1 MVLNLKYYIL
11 NKYLAALSG
20 LFLILFLTGHLV
32 GNLQLLI
39 PESQGAQNQ
48 FNEYAHFMQ
57 TNPAVKLLSYTTY
70 IFIIL
75 HILVT
80 MKLTIDSRRNR
91 LIQYKQVKSPAHSI
105 SSKYMGIL
113 GTTILAFLII
123 HLSDFWYKAHFQ
135 GEEDLYNLVIQ
146 KFQNINYVII
156 YLIAMVA
163 IFLHLLHGFYS
174 SFQSLGLL
182 TSNMRKY
189 IKIIG
194 MLYALIIPILFAII
208 PIWIYLGCN

>member
-1 MVLNLKYYIL
+1 MKYYIL

-20 LFLILFLTGHLV
+20 LFLILFLTGHLA

-39 PESQGAQNQ
+39 PVENGAQNQ
-48 FNEYAHFMQ
+48 FNAYAEFMQ
-57 TNPAVKLLSYTTY
+57 TNPAVKILSYTTY
-70 IFIIL
+70 LFIVL

-80 MKLTIDSRRNR
+80 LKLTIDARKNR
-91 LIQYKQVKSPAHSI
+91 LISYKKISSPTNTI

-113 GTTILAFLII
+113 GTAILAFLII

-135 GEEDLYNLVIQ
+135 GETDLYSLVIL

-156 YLIAMVA
+156 YLIAMLA

-174 SFQSLGLL
+174 SFQSLGLINSK
-182 TSNMRKY
+182 TRKY
-189 IKIIG
+189 IKTIG
-194 MLYALIIPILFAII
+194 MLYALVIPILFALI
-208 PIWIYLGCN
+208 PLWIYSGLN

>member
-1 MVLNLKYYIL
+1 MKYYIL

-20 LFLILFLTGHLV
+20 LFLILFLTGHLA

-39 PESQGAQNQ
+39 PIESGAQVQ
-48 FNEYAHFMQ
+48 FNDYAYFMQ
-57 TNPAVKLLSYTTY
+57 NNPAVKILSYTTY
-70 IFIIL
+70 TFIIL

-80 MKLTIDSRRNR
+80 LKLTIDSRKNR
-91 LIQYKQVKSPAHSI
+91 LVQYKKKNSPSHAI
-105 SSKYMGIL
+105 SSQYMGVL
-113 GTTILAFLII
+113 GTIILAFLII

-135 GEEDLYNLVIQ
+135 GETDLYSLVIN

-156 YLIAMVA
+156 YLTAMLA

-174 SFQSLGLL
+174 SFQSLGLI
-182 TSNMRKY
+182 TSSTRKV

-194 MLYALIIPILFAII
+194 MLYALVIPILFAII
-208 PIWIYLGCN
+208 PLWIYLGCN